1 MEDTDDY
8 EEFEGPF
15 PVEMREQGRVLD
27 RAEPSSRATV
37 VIGET
42 RIALRFATGWD
53 VGKVVPPNK
62 SWKKPKAGTPAPTE
76 FWTKYPSENILYAHE
91 LIDSQ
96 YGCDNTWIIVEKAEA
111 NNKSKNGKQKKG
123 RTPSVSSRDE
133 GGPAPPVAG
142 SSCIGCA
149 NKSSEW
155 EAKNTGPHVFIS
167 YIRRYGLLVNCRRVC
182 GSQWHV

>member
-123 RTPSVSSRDE
+123 RTPSVSSRD
-133 GGPAPPVAG
+133 
-142 SSCIGCA
+142 
-149 NKSSEW
+149 
-155 EAKNTGPHVFIS
+155 
-167 YIRRYGLLVNCRRVC
+167 
-182 GSQWHV
+182 